1 MIIALVSFSKGQIIV
16 PYAEQLAFKTPEHS
30 ELFHAVM
37 ALPQKYRVPIF
48 LHYYEGYSCEEIS
61 QFLGIPNATVRTR
74 LRRGREQLK
83 TNLQEAN
90 NDV

>member
-1 MIIALVSFSKGQIIV
+1 MRRAVDRRRIHISQVDWR
-16 PYAEQLAFKTPEHS
+16 T
-30 ELFHAVM
+30 EL
-37 ALPQKYRVPIF
+37 RG
-48 LHYYEGYSCEEIS
+48 YYEGYSCEEIS

>member
-1 MIIALVSFSKGQIIV
+1 
-16 PYAEQLAFKTPEHS
+16 
-30 ELFHAVM
+30 M